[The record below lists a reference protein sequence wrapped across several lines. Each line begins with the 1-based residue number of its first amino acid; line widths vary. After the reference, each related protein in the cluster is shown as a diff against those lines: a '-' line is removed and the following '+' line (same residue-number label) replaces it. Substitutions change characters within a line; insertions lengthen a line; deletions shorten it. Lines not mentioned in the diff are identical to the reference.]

1 MPTQQFDN
9 NALRAIIQ
17 RAGLSLP
24 DERLAPLIPAVLAAQ
39 AAGDAVAVLLT
50 PDRGPPA
57 FQPPEP
63 SDD

>member
-24 DERLAPLIPAVLAAQ
+24 DERLELLTPAVLAAQ
-39 AAGDAVAVLLT
+39 AAGDAITVLLT
-50 PDRGPPA
+50 PDRGLPA

-63 SDD
+63 ADD